1 MTNFVFFYCQFV
13 TCFLI
18 DERRMKVVEMGGA
31 QDLLNMLKTA
41 KDDKT
46 RKQALKALVA
56 LSHSYEAAEALHQAD
71 AIAIVSSTP
80 NSLEYAE
87 VETYKSSL
95 LKRFQELKHEI
106 PSEIS

>member
-1 MTNFVFFYCQFV
+1 MENA
-13 TCFLI
+13 
-18 DERRMKVVEMGGA
+18 D
-31 QDLLNMLKTA
+31 
-41 KDDKT
+41 
-46 RKQALKALVA
+46 
-56 LSHSYEAAEALHQAD
+56 EAAEVLHQAD

-80 NSLEYAE
+80 DSVEYAE